1 MDVNVAQKFKT
12 DNNSSAVVMAHALP
26 VLAGRPILMT
36 WYGAMAEALKKKDEE
51 LVFRLFEAGMSVPIR
66 LRLCPDG
73 DTCHLA
79 GLQFSEALFA
89 ASASSGATSF
99 WAFAGKVRRLNDL
112 ARAFKDNVSITK
124 IKDVIKKYGL
134 TFKGN
139 AVSDAN
145 VKALK
150 ALLPFLED
158 EKCNEAHDLVESI
171 CPEVGQETILM
182 RIAQLSSARATTRPT
197 DAMVFALEC
206 LLLWR
211 ITGTFKGKYNVESVT
226 GQEKK
231 TTCAGAYLLQEAR
244 HRRVH
249 FARTFSREKGQCA

>member
-1 MDVNVAQKFKT
+1 
-12 DNNSSAVVMAHALP
+12 
-26 VLAGRPILMT
+26 
-36 WYGAMAEALKKKDEE
+36 MAEALKKKDEE

-66 LRLCPDG
+66 LRLCPDR

-99 WAFAGKVRRLNDL
+99 WAFARKVSQLTDIAL
-112 ARAFKDNVSITK
+112 AFKNNVSNAKT
-124 IKDVIKKYGL
+124 KDVIKKYGL

-139 AVSDAN
+139 AISDAN

-158 EKCNEAHDLVESI
+158 EKCNEAHDMVESI
-171 CPEVGQETILM
+171 CPEIGQETILM
-182 RIAQLSSARATTRPT
+182 RIAQLASARATTTRPT
-197 DAMVFALEC
+197 DAVVYALEC
-206 LLLWR
+206 MLVWK
-211 ITGTFKGKYNVESVT
+211 ITGTFKGKYNVELVT
-226 GQEKK
+226 GQENN
-231 TTCAGAYLLQEAR
+231 CAGAYLLQEAR

>member
-1 MDVNVAQKFKT
+1 
-12 DNNSSAVVMAHALP
+12 
-26 VLAGRPILMT
+26 
-36 WYGAMAEALKKKDEE
+36 
-51 LVFRLFEAGMSVPIR
+51 MSVPIR
-66 LRLCPDG
+66 LRLCPDR

-99 WAFAGKVRRLNDL
+99 WAFARKVSQLTDL
-112 ARAFKDNVSITK
+112 ALAFKNNVSNAKT
-124 IKDVIKKYGL
+124 KDVIKKYGL
-134 TFKGN
+134 SFKGN
-139 AVSDAN
+139 AISDAN

-206 LLLWR
+206 LLVWK

-226 GQEKK
+226 GQEK

-249 FARTFSREKGQCA
+249 FARTFSRVQGQCA